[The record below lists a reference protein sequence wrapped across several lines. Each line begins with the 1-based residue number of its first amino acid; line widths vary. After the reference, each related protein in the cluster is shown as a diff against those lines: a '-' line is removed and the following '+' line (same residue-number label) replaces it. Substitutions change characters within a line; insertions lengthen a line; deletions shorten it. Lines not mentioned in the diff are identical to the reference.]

1 MGKKFD
7 QIFEAVVSRSEIG
20 GYLPGDIIKFRD
32 GYKNTETYKFMPS
45 TLKKEVD
52 ELATCG
58 LNIKVC
64 QVGDKQSGYSIGNQF
79 KPASQIVLTIAA
91 DHGGGR
97 TYGRVVVCPDM
108 VDMVDVS
115 AGVPVPDQFKRK
127 NTVIIKPK
135 QLKIDPNIITNVTDK
150 GNGKNTPTD
159 LKLAGESTRFTRDN
173 NTLGML
179 YESIY
184 VEGVDDA
191 EKYRL
196 ITAFRYAQKTGNP
209 SALKIATT
217 NLQTWANQTQ
227 GAYQDPEV
235 LEFIDPPQAP
245 APAQGA
251 ASQQAQAPPQQPQT
265 NPGAVQP
272 QTQAPQQ
279 APAQAQAPTQPQGKQ
294 YPAYVRFK
302 YNTNTIDRVF
312 TREELN
318 KKIAAGNA
326 KEDEYNPVNERGE
339 IMQDDGGVY
348 DMLKFNSLNHDAN
361 LMKKLRGLN
370 IPIKGDS
377 YTQSQAQPAQPAQ
390 APPTQ
395 PVVGESKSWDF
406 TKELGNIYDEIL
418 QEKFDFKKADR
429 NKNGKLEDWE
439 KNIGEKIFG
448 DDEDGDEEEDN
459 EECGEE
465 EEQDACYKKVKSRY
479 KVWPSAYASGALV
492 KCRKVGAKNWGN
504 SKK

>member
-7 QIFEAVVSRSEIG
+7 KIFESVISRSECG
-20 GYLPGDIIKFRD
+20 GFLPGDIIKFRD
-32 GYKNTETYKFMPS
+32 GYKNTETYKYMPS
-45 TLKKEVD
+45 TLRKEVD

-58 LNIKVC
+58 LNIKVV

-127 NTVIIKPK
+127 DTVIIKPK

-159 LKLAGESTRFTRDN
+159 LKLAGES
-173 NTLGML
+173 
-179 YESIY
+179 
-184 VEGVDDA
+184 
-191 EKYRL
+191 
-196 ITAFRYAQKTGNP
+196 
-209 SALKIATT
+209 
-217 NLQTWANQTQ
+217 
-227 GAYQDPEV
+227 
-235 LEFIDPPQAP
+235 
-245 APAQGA
+245 
-251 ASQQAQAPPQQPQT
+251 
-265 NPGAVQP
+265 
-272 QTQAPQQ
+272 
-279 APAQAQAPTQPQGKQ
+279 
-294 YPAYVRFK
+294 
-302 YNTNTIDRVF
+302 
-312 TREELN
+312 
-318 KKIAAGNA
+318 
-326 KEDEYNPVNERGE
+326 
-339 IMQDDGGVY
+339 
-348 DMLKFNSLNHDAN
+348 
-361 LMKKLRGLN
+361 
-370 IPIKGDS
+370 
-377 YTQSQAQPAQPAQ
+377 
-390 APPTQ
+390 
-395 PVVGESKSWDF
+395 KSWDC

-439 KNIGEKIFG
+439 ENIGEKIFG

-479 KVWPSAYASGALV
+479 DVWPSAYASGALV

-504 SKK
+504 SEK